1 MPDFN
6 ESYLI
11 FFPLFI
17 YLFIFIL
24 NKSSYFLYVRVSIT
38 WIDNT
43 FIDQYGVCDFQK
55 EIDFG
60 RRENNVHHHHEYYI
74 QLGGNEQMS
83 DTLPVWQ
90 NLHDPLTWITYRAN
104 PSDPFWRR

>member
-17 YLFIFIL
+17 YF
-24 NKSSYFLYVRVSIT
+24 YFKQKFVFLIRSCLYYANWQHVYRSI
-38 WIDNT
+38 WSLW
-43 FIDQYGVCDFQK
+43 FLEG

-60 RRENNVHHHHEYYI
+60 RRENNVHHHREYYI
-74 QLGGNEQMS
+74 QLKGNEQTS